1 MNHSSLTTTRK
12 KCMESPGPKYILV
25 HISGSN
31 ENRMNSNDDFNRQG
45 CLRWRETQSQ
55 PVHHKVF
62 ENVNPFV
69 LFISLFLYGFST
81 ICFNFAQSTLFS
93 NRMFLET

>member
-1 MNHSSLTTTRK
+1 
-12 KCMESPGPKYILV
+12 MESPGPKYILV

-62 ENVNPFV
+62 ENVNHLDMLRLPEPSQNTAEIIKN
-69 LFISLFLYGFST
+69 LNKQL
-81 ICFNFAQSTLFS
+81 
-93 NRMFLET
+93 RR